1 MQFTNGKLHIDHSRR
16 SCASSCLR
24 KYYWRYVRNLV
35 PLMGSNALRYG
46 STWHGFLDGFYSS
59 VKSIGWNDPTTAF
72 QAAFVEGKETW
83 ESESTKQTFY
93 EDDYRTFDNC
103 TKAFLE
109 YNNYYSGDRSMMEII
124 DIEKAFSI
132 EFSQFIF
139 DGKLDLQVRLNGVNW
154 LMEHKTTSQYITTQ
168 IERMNRASQT
178 IGYWNACRIL
188 GLDIE
193 GVLISFHHLSAR
205 KAKSGEWGTLK
216 IEFQRSPQLYCKQNI
231 DDWQEHFTSVA
242 QQLMDCY
249 ELEFWPKNYDSC
261 YQYGR
266 CGYLLLCD
274 QYRPLGDEHLD
285 HFVVIPW
292 DVKNTVKEVI
302 YAIL

>member
-1 MQFTNGKLHIDHSRR
+1 MQTTNGKLHIDHSRR

-46 STWHGFLDGFYSS
+46 STWHGFLDGFYST
-59 VKSIGWNDPTTAF
+59 VKEKGWDDSSAAF
-72 QAAFVEGKETW
+72 QEAFNEGKRTW
-83 ESESTKQTFY
+83 DKESSKQNFY
-93 EDDYRTFDNC
+93 EDDYRTFENC

-109 YNNYYSGDRSMMEII
+109 YNNYYSGDRAMMEVI

-132 EFSQFIF
+132 EFPQFIF
-139 DGKLDLQVRLNGVNW
+139 DGKLDLQVELNGVNW
-154 LMEHKTTSQYITTQ
+154 L
-168 IERMNRASQT
+168 IERMNRAAQT

-188 GLDIE
+188 GLNIE

-205 KAKSGEWGTLK
+205 KVKSGEWGTLK
-216 IEFQRSPQLYCKQNI
+216 MEFQRSPQLYCKQNV
-231 DDWQEHFTSVA
+231 DDWLEHFTSVS

-249 ELEFWPKNYDSC
+249 ERDFWPKNYDSC

-266 CGYLLLCD
+266 CGYLPLCD
-274 QYRPLGDEHLD
+274 QFRPLGDEHLD
-285 HFVVIPW
+285 HFVNIPW
-292 DVKNTVKEVI
+292 DVKNTVKEVV
-302 YAIL
+302 YAVV